1 MTKVDRRTEA
11 AFRTRI
17 KNETASRGWTQ
28 AMLAARMDP
37 IGNEQTVSR
46 LLNGNRPI
54 SAMMAGR
61 LINALGL
68 AGTLENPFLAS
79 GPDEAEVEKIDRDAE
94 RLVEIAAA
102 DTTTPPTAE
111 ALLITLAYEFAQG
124 SHIDLHTAFQ
134 GLRAALQAAAEIKA
148 RGELPQNTDDALQR
162 VMQEVARLN
171 DLGDLDAGAAALD
184 EAMKRAEAER
194 EAIYRL

>member
-17 KNETASRGWTQ
+17 KNEAASWGWTQ

-79 GPDEAEVEKIDRDAE
+79 GPDEADVEKIDRDAE

-102 DTTTPPTAE
+102 DNTTPPTAE

-184 EAMKRAEAER
+184 EAMK
-194 EAIYRL
+194 